1 MITLLLFPQTLLSRV
16 WFFVT
21 PWTIARQASLS
32 MEFSRQEYCSE
43 LPFPSPGDPP
53 NPGVKP
59 VSLAFPALAGGF
71 FTTVPL
77 GKPSPLTIKLKFLS
91 NSIENCFCSNV
102 KREAPQLFEFHL
114 IHIWK
119 ICLLGFCKE
128 YVCVILNYQEDF
140 NYTASDAHWIFQN
153 KMLSLSVQF

>member
-1 MITLLLFPQTLLSRV
+1 MVGEDGGWSPVPSWWKVSPSSLIHCSKRREGLSRFLWEHRCCCLV
-16 WFFVT
+16 TQLVGLFMT

-114 IHIWK
+114 IHI
-119 ICLLGFCKE
+119 
-128 YVCVILNYQEDF
+128 
-140 NYTASDAHWIFQN
+140 
-153 KMLSLSVQF
+153 